1 MHLLERYRWRSTE
14 SGQYVV
20 CGFVTLLAPARRDKK
35 EPAVRE
41 GAKQA
46 RGECGES
53 QLVIHRKDGTIQDE
67 RTYRKDPYPPKG

>member
-1 MHLLERYRWRSTE
+1 MPRKRYDVSPDGEDWKLT
-14 SGQYVV
+14 SGGRTV
-20 CGFVTLLAPARRDKK
+20 RRFDTK

-46 RGECGES
+46 RGERGES
-53 QLVIHRKDGTIQDE
+53 QLVIHRKDGTIEDE